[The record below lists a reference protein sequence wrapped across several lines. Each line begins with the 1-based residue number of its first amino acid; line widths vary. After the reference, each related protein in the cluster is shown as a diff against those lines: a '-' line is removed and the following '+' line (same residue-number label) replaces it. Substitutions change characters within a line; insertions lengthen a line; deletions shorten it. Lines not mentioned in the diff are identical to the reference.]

1 MPLRGCMESSPMPEA
16 LSADYLL
23 TIPNLCAHYTAG
35 IYPDNAIYQIKAQH
49 QAAILAP
56 LVESLISH

>member
-1 MPLRGCMESSPMPEA
+1 MPEA